1 MSNQKSAVETSSHAI
16 NSMPLIGNFKELFDQ
31 SLEIVKNN
39 QNMESLVEIV
49 WTQTQKR
56 YPGQRGKG
64 IAQYPALL
72 TSVIL
77 VANHY
82 DVLKDMDKKHLSA
95 LSYATYYLTNGV
107 TPDMVSLFGDGI
119 LIDKIMKKVET
130 KGTDNY
136 SKNYCTLNAMGNFLK
151 EYNNL
156 NPIYSSEQIK
166 QYLNNY
172 IDTLTPEQVKHLE
185 PMYKVSTEDINI
197 AYKLLFSSNS
207 TNQTEGE
214 NKRENRRL

>member
-16 NSMPLIGNFKELFDQ
+16 NSMPLIGNFKELFDE
-31 SLEIVKNN
+31 SLKIVRNN
-39 QNMESLVEIV
+39 QNMETLVENV

-56 YPGQRGKG
+56 YPGQRGKD

-72 TSVIL
+72 SSVIL

-82 DVLKDMDKKHLSA
+82 DVLKDMDRNHLSA

-107 TPDMVSLFGDGI
+107 TTDMVSLFGDDV
-119 LIDKIMKKVET
+119 LIDKIIKKVET
-130 KGTDNY
+130 RGIDNY
-136 SKNYCTLNAMGNFLK
+136 SKNYYTLNAMGNFLN

-156 NPIYSSEQIK
+156 NPTYSSEQIK

-172 IDTLTPEQVKHLE
+172 IDTLTPEQLKHLE
-185 PMYKVSTEDINI
+185 PMYKVSAEDINI
-197 AYKLLFSSNS
+197 AYNLLFSSNG